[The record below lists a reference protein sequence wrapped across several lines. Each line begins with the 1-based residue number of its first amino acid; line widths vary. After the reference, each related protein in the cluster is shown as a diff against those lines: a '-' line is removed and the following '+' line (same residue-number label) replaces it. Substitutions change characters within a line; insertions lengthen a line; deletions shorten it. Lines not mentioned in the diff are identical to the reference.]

1 MSNKHTININ
11 GSPRSAGLT
20 FYEWQGRTVIRTS
33 KSLQPRRQT
42 RAQFKVRMRFLHTRT
57 LWSALK
63 DCCTPFFVCAFSVV
77 PLSLPSSSRQ
87 SVSLRNL
94 CRPGR
99 QVFFRRLKK
108 NVYFCILFSTV
119 AMEKVYIETYG
130 CQMNFADSEVVG
142 SILTAAGYGLCDD
155 LAEADYVLINT
166 CAIRDNA
173 EQRVRHRVRELR
185 ALQGRRAGL
194 RIGVLGCMA
203 ERLQDRLMAE
213 EDNLSFVCG
222 PDAYR
227 RLPDLL
233 REVGEG
239 RRRAEVELSTTE
251 TYADIEPV
259 RLGSNGITAY
269 ISIMRG
275 CQNYCSY
282 CVVPY
287 TRGRERSRDPQ
298 TVVAEARELVAR
310 GYREV
315 TLLGQ
320 NVNSYG
326 LTPSPSPS
334 GEGSGKR
341 VAFPELLELVA
352 EVDPQLRVRFATSH
366 PKDLSDSLLQ
376 AMAAHP
382 NICRC
387 IHLPVQ
393 SGSDRMLKL
402 MNRKYTVE
410 WYMDRIAAIRRY
422 LPDCSITTDVIAG
435 FSSETEEDHQATL
448 DLFRR
453 VRYDYA
459 YMFKY
464 SLREGTYAAR
474 HLADDVPDEVKTRRL
489 NEIIALQGEIALEN
503 NRQEVGREYEVL
515 VEGESHRSKERLFG
529 RNSQNKVLVF
539 DRGDAQLG
547 TYRQVRVVD
556 CTAATL
562 LGELV

>member
-1 MSNKHTININ
+1 
-11 GSPRSAGLT
+11 
-20 FYEWQGRTVIRTS
+20 
-33 KSLQPRRQT
+33 
-42 RAQFKVRMRFLHTRT
+42 
-57 LWSALK
+57 
-63 DCCTPFFVCAFSVV
+63 
-77 PLSLPSSSRQ
+77 
-87 SVSLRNL
+87 
-94 CRPGR
+94 
-99 QVFFRRLKK
+99 
-108 NVYFCILFSTV
+108 
-119 AMEKVYIETYG
+119 MEKIYIETYG

-142 SILTAAGYGLCDD
+142 AILGKAGYGLCNEPS
-155 LAEADYVLINT
+155 EADFVLINT

-185 ALQGRRAGL
+185 ALQTRRPHL
-194 RIGVLGCMA
+194 RVGILGCMA
-203 ERLQDRLMAE
+203 ERLQSRLMTE

-227 RLPDLL
+227 RLPVLL
-233 REVGEG
+233 RQVREG
-239 RRRAEVELSTTE
+239 MKAAEVELSTTE

-259 RLGSNGITAY
+259 RMDSNGITAY

-298 TVVAEARELVAR
+298 TIVNEARTLFDN

-320 NVNSYG
+320 NVNSYAWKEEC
-326 LTPSPSPS
+326 
-334 GEGSGKR
+334 EGQG
-341 VAFPELLELVA
+341 VGFPELMQMVA
-352 EVDPQLRVRFATSH
+352 EVDPRLRVRFATSH
-366 PKDLSDSLLQ
+366 PKDLSDRLLEV
-376 AMAAHP
+376 MARHE

-393 SGSDRMLKL
+393 SGSNRMLQL

-410 WYMDRIAAIRRY
+410 WYLDRVDAIRRY

-435 FSSETEEDHQATL
+435 FSGETLEDHQATL

-459 YMFKY
+459 FMFKY
-464 SLREGTYAAR
+464 SEREGTYASR
-474 HLADDVPDEVKTRRL
+474 HLPDDISEEEKTRRL
-489 NEIIALQGEIALEN
+489 NEIIALQGQIALEN
-503 NRQEVGREYEVL
+503 NRLEVGRVYDVL
-515 VEGESHRSKERLFG
+515 VEGESHRSKVRLFG

-539 DRGDAQLG
+539 DREDAHPG
-547 TYRQVRVVD
+547 TYRRVRVTD

-562 LGELV
+562 LGKLVPNES

>member
-1 MSNKHTININ
+1 
-11 GSPRSAGLT
+11 
-20 FYEWQGRTVIRTS
+20 
-33 KSLQPRRQT
+33 
-42 RAQFKVRMRFLHTRT
+42 
-57 LWSALK
+57 
-63 DCCTPFFVCAFSVV
+63 
-77 PLSLPSSSRQ
+77 
-87 SVSLRNL
+87 
-94 CRPGR
+94 
-99 QVFFRRLKK
+99 
-108 NVYFCILFSTV
+108 
-119 AMEKVYIETYG
+119 MEKIYIETYG

-142 SILTAAGYGLCDD
+142 SILGKAGHS
-155 LAEADYVLINT
+155 LATSVDEADFVLINT

-185 ALQGRRAGL
+185 ALQGRNRRL
-194 RIGVLGCMA
+194 RIGILGCMA
-203 ERLQDRLMAE
+203 ERLQSRLMAE
-213 EDNLSFVCG
+213 EDNVSLVCG

-227 RLPDLL
+227 RLPLL
-233 REVGEG
+233 LEQVREGQ
-239 RRRAEVELSTTE
+239 RAAEVELSTTE

-259 RLGSNGITAY
+259 RLASNGISAY

-298 TVVAEARELVAR
+298 TIVAEARGLFDK

-320 NVNSYG
+320 NVNSY
-326 LTPSPSPS
+326 SFAQ
-334 GEGSGKR
+334 E
-341 VAFPELLELVA
+341 VAGVKEDSVGFPELMERVA
-352 EVDPQLRVRFATSH
+352 SIDPQLRVRFATSH
-366 PKDLSDSLLQ
+366 PKDLSDALLEV
-376 AMAAHP
+376 MAAHP

-393 SGSDRMLKL
+393 SGSNRMLKA

-410 WYMDRIAAIRRY
+410 WYLDRVDAIRRY
-422 LPDCSITTDVIAG
+422 MPDCSITTDVIAG
-435 FSSETEEDHQATL
+435 FCGETLEDHEATL
-448 DLFRR
+448 ELFRR

-464 SLREGTYAAR
+464 SQREGTYAAK
-474 HLADDVPDEVKTRRL
+474 HMPDDIADEEKTRRL
-489 NEIIALQGEIALEN
+489 NEIIALQGQIALEN
-503 NRQEVGREYEVL
+503 NRKEVGREYEVL

-539 DRGDAQLG
+539 DRGDAVPG
-547 TYRQVRVVD
+547 TYRRVKVTD

-562 LGELV
+562 LGELSDIN

>member
-1 MSNKHTININ
+1 
-11 GSPRSAGLT
+11 
-20 FYEWQGRTVIRTS
+20 
-33 KSLQPRRQT
+33 
-42 RAQFKVRMRFLHTRT
+42 
-57 LWSALK
+57 
-63 DCCTPFFVCAFSVV
+63 
-77 PLSLPSSSRQ
+77 
-87 SVSLRNL
+87 
-94 CRPGR
+94 
-99 QVFFRRLKK
+99 
-108 NVYFCILFSTV
+108 
-119 AMEKVYIETYG
+119 
-130 CQMNFADSEVVG
+130 MNFADSEVVG
-142 SILTAAGYGLCDD
+142 AILTGAGYVLCETVE
-155 LAEADYVLINT
+155 EADFVLINT

-185 ALQGRRAGL
+185 AMQNRHANL
-194 RIGVLGCMA
+194 RVGILGCMA
-203 ERLQDRLMAE
+203 ERLQSRLMAE
-213 EDNLSFVCG
+213 EDNVSFVCG

-233 REVGEG
+233 RQVREG
-239 RRRAEVELSTTE
+239 QKAAEVELSTTE

-259 RLGSNGITAY
+259 RLASNGISAY

-275 CQNYCSY
+275 CQNYCTY

-298 TVVAEARELVAR
+298 TIVGEARTLFER

-320 NVNSYG
+320 NVNSYRC
-326 LTPSPSPS
+326 
-334 GEGSGKR
+334 GEVG
-341 VAFPELLELVA
+341 FPELMAMVA
-352 EVDPQLRVRFATSH
+352 ELDPRLRVRFATSH
-366 PKDLSDSLLQ
+366 PKDLSDELLRV
-376 AMAAHP
+376 MARHE

-393 SGSDRMLKL
+393 SGSNSMLKA

-410 WYMDRIAAIRRY
+410 WYLDRVAAIRRAM
-422 LPDCSITTDVIAG
+422 PDCSITTDVIAG
-435 FSSETEEDHQATL
+435 FCGETEEDHRQTL
-448 DLFRR
+448 ELFRK

-464 SLREGTYAAR
+464 SEREGTYAQR
-474 HLADDVPDEVKTRRL
+474 HMPDDIPDDVKTRRL

-539 DRGDAQLG
+539 DKGDAVPG
-547 TYRQVRVVD
+547 TYRRVRVDD

-562 LGELV
+562 LGTLVG

>member
-1 MSNKHTININ
+1 
-11 GSPRSAGLT
+11 
-20 FYEWQGRTVIRTS
+20 
-33 KSLQPRRQT
+33 
-42 RAQFKVRMRFLHTRT
+42 
-57 LWSALK
+57 
-63 DCCTPFFVCAFSVV
+63 
-77 PLSLPSSSRQ
+77 
-87 SVSLRNL
+87 
-94 CRPGR
+94 
-99 QVFFRRLKK
+99 
-108 NVYFCILFSTV
+108 
-119 AMEKVYIETYG
+119 MEKVYIETYG

-142 SILTAAGYGLCDD
+142 SILREAGYTLCTD
-155 LAEADYVLINT
+155 LQEADFVLVNT

-185 ALQGRRAGL
+185 ALQNRCHKL
-194 RIGVLGCMA
+194 RIGILGCMA
-203 ERLQDRLMAE
+203 ERLQSRLME
-213 EDNLSFVCG
+213 EEENVSFVCG

-227 RLPDLL
+227 RLPQLL
-233 REVGEG
+233 AQVRQGQ
-239 RRRAEVELSTTE
+239 RAAEVELSTTE

-259 RLGSNGITAY
+259 RLASNGISAY

-275 CQNYCSY
+275 CQNYCAY

-287 TRGRERSRDPQ
+287 TRGRERSRDPETIVREAQ
-298 TVVAEARELVAR
+298 TLFDK

-320 NVNSYG
+320 NVNSYSWQTQDG
-326 LTPSPSPS
+326 
-334 GEGSGKR
+334 
-341 VAFPELLELVA
+341 ACDFPELMRRVA
-352 EVDPQLRVRFATSH
+352 LIDPALRVRFATSH
-366 PKDLSDSLLQ
+366 PKDLSDKLLEV
-376 AMAAHP
+376 MAAHP

-402 MNRKYTVE
+402 MNRKYTIE
-410 WYMDRIAAIRRY
+410 WYLDRVDAIRRY

-435 FSSETEEDHQATL
+435 FSTETLDDHRATL

-464 SLREGTYAAR
+464 SLREGTYAWR
-474 HLADDVPDEVKTRRL
+474 HLADDIPDDEKTRRL

-503 NRQEVGREYEVL
+503 NRLEVGREYEVL

-539 DRGDAQLG
+539 DREPASGISPAVPG
-547 TYRQVRVVD
+547 TYRRVKVTS

-562 LGELV
+562 LGELVQ

>member
-1 MSNKHTININ
+1 
-11 GSPRSAGLT
+11 
-20 FYEWQGRTVIRTS
+20 
-33 KSLQPRRQT
+33 
-42 RAQFKVRMRFLHTRT
+42 
-57 LWSALK
+57 
-63 DCCTPFFVCAFSVV
+63 
-77 PLSLPSSSRQ
+77 
-87 SVSLRNL
+87 
-94 CRPGR
+94 
-99 QVFFRRLKK
+99 
-108 NVYFCILFSTV
+108 
-119 AMEKVYIETYG
+119 MEKVYIETYG

-142 SILTAAGYGLCDD
+142 SILTGAGYGL
-155 LAEADYVLINT
+155 ADEVEGADFVLINT

-185 ALQGRRAGL
+185 ALQNRRRNL
-194 RIGVLGCMA
+194 RIGILGCMA
-203 ERLQDRLMAE
+203 ERLQSRLMEE

-227 RLPDLL
+227 RLPELL
-233 REVGEG
+233 AQVRGG
-239 RRRAEVELSTTE
+239 QKAAEVELSTTE

-259 RLGSNGITAY
+259 RLASNGISAY

-275 CQNYCSY
+275 CQNYCAY

-298 TVVAEARELVAR
+298 TIVDEARSLFGR

-326 LTPSPSPS
+326 WNAESA
-334 GEGSGKR
+334 GDR
-341 VAFPELLELVA
+341 VGFPELLARVA
-352 EVDPQLRVRFATSH
+352 AIDPALRVRFATSH
-366 PKDLSDSLLQ
+366 PKDLSDSLLEV
-376 AMAAHP
+376 MAQHA

-393 SGSDRMLKL
+393 SGSNRMLKL

-410 WYMDRIAAIRRY
+410 WYLDRVDAIRRY

-435 FSSETEEDHQATL
+435 FSTETEEDHRQTL
-448 DLFRR
+448 ELFRR

-464 SLREGTYAAR
+464 SLREGTYAAK
-474 HLADDVPDEVKTRRL
+474 HLADDIDEAEKTRRL
-489 NEIIALQGEIALEN
+489 NEIIALQGQIALEN
-503 NRQEVGREYEVL
+503 NRREVGREYEVL
-515 VEGESHRSKERLFG
+515 IEGESHRSKERLFG
-529 RNSQNKVLVF
+529 RNSQNKVIVF
-539 DRGDAQLG
+539 DRADAQPG
-547 TYRQVRVVD
+547 TYRRVRVDD

-562 LGELV
+562 LGTLTD

>member
-1 MSNKHTININ
+1 M
-11 GSPRSAGLT
+11 G
-20 FYEWQGRTVIRTS
+20 
-33 KSLQPRRQT
+33 
-42 RAQFKVRMRFLHTRT
+42 
-57 LWSALK
+57 
-63 DCCTPFFVCAFSVV
+63 
-77 PLSLPSSSRQ
+77 
-87 SVSLRNL
+87 
-94 CRPGR
+94 
-99 QVFFRRLKK
+99 
-108 NVYFCILFSTV
+108 
-119 AMEKVYIETYG
+119 EKIYIETYG

-142 SILTAAGYGLCDD
+142 SILGNAGYEVV
-155 LAEADYVLINT
+155 EALDGADFCLINT

-173 EQRVRHRVRELR
+173 EQRVRHRVHELR
-185 ALQGRRAGL
+185 AVQGRRGPGAGL

-203 ERLQDRLMAE
+203 ERLQSRLMEE
-213 EDNLSFVCG
+213 EDNVSFVCG

-227 RLPDLL
+227 RLPELL
-233 REVGEG
+233 AQV
-239 RRRAEVELSTTE
+239 RRGQKAAEVELSTTE

-259 RLGSNGITAY
+259 RLASNGISAY

-298 TVVAEARELVAR
+298 TVVAEARSLFEA

-320 NVNSYG
+320 NVNSYRWS
-326 LTPSPSPS
+326 TDAAAP
-334 GEGSGKR
+334 
-341 VAFPELLELVA
+341 VDFPDLLRMVA
-352 EVDPQLRVRFATSH
+352 EVDPSLRVRFATSH
-366 PKDLSDSLLQ
+366 PKDLSDKLLEV
-376 AMAAHP
+376 MAASP

-410 WYMDRIAAIRRY
+410 WYLDRVDAIRRHM
-422 LPDCSITTDVIAG
+422 PDCSITTDVIAG
-435 FSSETEEDHQATL
+435 FCGETEDDHRATL

-464 SLREGTYAAR
+464 SQREGTYAAR
-474 HLADDVPDEVKTRRL
+474 HMADDIPDAEKTRRL

-503 NRQEVGREYEVL
+503 NRRELGREYEVL
-515 VEGESHRSKERLFG
+515 VEGESHRSKSQLFG

-539 DRGDAQLG
+539 DRRDALPG
-547 TYRQVRVVD
+547 TYRMVRVES

-562 LGELV
+562 IGRLVD